1 MRAEDKFEARLLAL
15 SELNRAGLRADWAA
29 AFGRSPPNHVS
40 LIFMRKA
47 LIWHAQAEMYGGLK
61 AAHRKLLAK
70 VALEGEAS
78 AAKAK
83 VSVGAQLVREWNGRR
98 YLVNVKANGFE
109 LDGQSFKSLSAVAR
123 HITGAQW
130 SGPRFFGVQP

>member
-1 MRAEDKFEARLLAL
+1 MRAEGQIEARLLDL
-15 SELNRAGLRADWAA
+15 SELDRAGLRGEWVA

-47 LIWHAQAEMYGGLK
+47 LIWHAQAEMFGGLK
-61 AAHRKLLAK
+61 TAHRKMLAK
-70 VALEGEAS
+70 FAVEGEAS
-78 AAKAK
+78 VAKAK

-109 LDGQSFKSLSAVAR
+109 LDGQSFRSLSAVAR
-123 HITGAQW
+123 HVTGAQW